1 MHRFT
6 RLLHSRIDRSFQ
18 LDDGGSKVT
27 RICALALG
35 ALLSAVMLSG
45 CMRSEPATSPPP
57 HAATVV
63 HDLAANVTAERL
75 KEAASEPSQWMTYG
89 GTYDEQ
95 RFSRLTQINRDNVK
109 ELALAWFADYDT
121 NLTQAGTPLYIDGV
135 LYVSTAWSKVYA
147 FDARAGKTLWQYDPK
162 TPGEWIQ
169 NVCCGIVNRG
179 IAAWNGKIY
188 LGTLD
193 GRLVAIDA
201 KTGKEAWSTLTIDRS
216 RHYSITSA
224 PRVAK
229 GKVLIGN
236 SGGEFGVRGYIS
248 AYDAETGKLD
258 WRFYTVPGNPKDG
271 FENEAMK
278 KAAATWSGEWWKL
291 GGGGTVWDAIVYD
304 PDTDLVYFGTG
315 NGTPWN
321 QANRDPSG
329 EDNLYLASIVAV
341 KADTG
346 EYVWHYQS
354 TPADTWDYDAV
365 SPMMIVNITL
375 DGKKRHVLVQ
385 PCKNG
390 FFYILDA
397 ASGKLLRAEPF
408 TAVNWADGVDLKT
421 GRPRVRPEARY
432 PVGKPFNLAPGVQGA
447 HGWHAN
453 AYNPATGL
461 IYVPTQLAYFPM
473 VADPNFKP
481 SAVGYNLGIDFAAQ
495 STFYRDHPNVK
506 REFVGYLQAIDPVT
520 GKQVWKGEMNQGP
533 TGGALATA
541 GGLVF
546 QGGGSGQE
554 FRAYDA
560 RTGEKLWSMK
570 AQTGVL
576 AGPISYELDGQQ
588 YVAVSVGG
596 NQMGGYYAPN
606 YSRMLVFSLN
616 GKAQLPPPQEF
627 APRPLA
633 PPPAT
638 APAEV
643 VQAGRA
649 KYSQY
654 CAACHGENGQTR
666 GANFPDLTRTPLLH
680 TQEGFDQIV
689 LKGVLSER
697 GMASFASV
705 LKLEDTQAIRAF
717 IIARANE
724 LKNAPPM
731 PMLGAPPPSQPHE
744 EKGH

>member
-1 MHRFT
+1 MT
-6 RLLHSRIDRSFQ
+6 RTWAIGLSALLTVV
-18 LDDGGSKVT
+18 LLACAAPESKVT
-27 RICALALG
+27 
-35 ALLSAVMLSG
+35 SAPPL
-45 CMRSEPATSPPP
+45 PAGTGRGV
-57 HAATVV
+57 AADVSAQR
-63 HDLAANVTAERL
+63 LKNAAN
-75 KEAASEPSQWMTYG
+75 EPSQWMTYG
-89 GTYDEQ
+89 GTYEEQ
-95 RFSRLTQINRDNVK
+95 RYSGLTQINRGNVAQ
-109 ELALAWFADYDT
+109 LGLAWFADYDT

-147 FDARAGKTLWQYDPK
+147 FDAHTGKTLWQYDPK

-201 KTGKEAWSTLTIDRS
+201 KTGREAWSTLTVDKS
-216 RHYSITSA
+216 KHYSITSA
-224 PRVAK
+224 PRIAK

-258 WRFYTVPGNPKDG
+258 WRFYTVPGNPADG
-271 FENEAMK
+271 FENDAMK
-278 KAAATWSGEWWKL
+278 KAAATWNGDWWKL

-304 PDTDLVYFGTG
+304 PVTDLVYFGTG

-321 QANRDPSG
+321 QAYRDPKTG
-329 EDNLYLASIVAV
+329 DNLYLASVVAV

-346 EYVWHYQS
+346 AYVWHYQS

-365 SPMMIVNITL
+365 SPMMVVNLTL
-375 DGKKRHVLVQ
+375 DGQKRRVILQ

-397 ASGKLLRAEPF
+397 ATGKLLRAEPF
-408 TAVNWADGVDLKT
+408 TEVNWADGVDMKT
-421 GRPRVRPEARY
+421 GRPRVKPEARF
-432 PVGKPFNLAPGVQGA
+432 PMGRPWNLAPGVQGA
-447 HGWHAN
+447 HGWQPN
-453 AYNPATGL
+453 AYSPQTGL

-473 VADPNFKP
+473 IADPNYKP
-481 SAVGYNLGIDFAAQ
+481 SAVGYNLGLDFA
-495 STFYRDHPNVK
+495 SPFTFYRDHPNEK
-506 REFVGYLQAIDPVT
+506 QGFTGYLQAIDPVT
-520 GKQVWKGEMNQGP
+520 GKQVWKGESNANGSGGVVA
-533 TGGALATA
+533 TG

-546 QGGGSGQE
+546 HGGGASQE

-560 RTGEKLWSMK
+560 QNGQKLWSFK
-570 AQTGVL
+570 AQTGVQ
-576 AGPISYELDGQQ
+576 AGPITYELDGQQ

-596 NQMGGYYAPN
+596 VTLGGYYAPN

-616 GKAQLPPPQEF
+616 GKTQLPPAEQYT
-627 APRPLA
+627 
-633 PPPAT
+633 PPPLDPPALT
-638 APAEV
+638 ASPDI

-649 KYSQY
+649 KYGQY

-666 GANFPDLTRTPLLH
+666 GANFPDLTRTPFLH
-680 TQEGFDQIV
+680 SQEGFDQVV
-689 LKGVLSER
+689 LQGVKSEK

-705 LKLEDTQAIRAF
+705 LKADDTTAIRWY
-717 IIARANE
+717 IVSRALD
-724 LKNAPPM
+724 LKKN
-731 PMLGAPPPSQPHE
+731 PPPGFGQPPGQQQPHE
-744 EKGH
+744 EKSR